1 MPDKFENA
9 TSFFRLGLPST
20 LIGMNLILYDFSG
33 SFAFSNF
40 FQISVDRKRLYVFGQ
55 NRWKKDAFSNLFG
68 IVLTGPKNEKISLM
82 KLFSFKNEITVIK
95 TQNDHHNNNNKDPFL
110 CQTYRSIFIYVDF
123 LILQVY

>member
-40 FQISVDRKRLYVFGQ
+40 FRISVDRKLFIRFWPKPV
-55 NRWKKDAFSNLFG
+55 KKDAFSNLFG
-68 IVLTGPKNEKISLM
+68 IVLTGHKNEKISLM
-82 KLFSFKNEITVIK
+82 KLFSFKNEITDIK
-95 TQNDHHNNNNKDPFL
+95 TKNNNNNKDPFL
-110 CQTYRSIFIYVDF
+110 YPTYRSIFIYVDF
-123 LILQVY
+123 LIIQVY